1 MIIGIG
7 FWVLSLF
14 SSVQIADVRTIEYK
28 GSLVKTTFKV
38 EKQFYGRYK
47 GRKSGFLILN
57 EDGTGTYNYDIFG
70 FAKSGCKPMPIE
82 IEYGFLVEDD
92 GRIVKFKRDYG
103 YSYPILYKS
112 LSATTFQGCREP
124 VLLDFITIRD
134 NGKLGVSSSDDWE
147 K

>member
-14 SSVQIADVRTIEYK
+14 ASVQTADVRTIEYK

-57 EDGTGTYNYDIFG
+57 EDGTGTYNY
-70 FAKSGCKPMPIE
+70 
-82 IEYGFLVEDD
+82 
-92 GRIVKFKRDYG
+92 
-103 YSYPILYKS
+103 
-112 LSATTFQGCREP
+112 
-124 VLLDFITIRD
+124 
-134 NGKLGVSSSDDWE
+134 
-147 K
+147 